1 MTERNAKKK
10 KQEDVFNFGGIMS
23 EYLNNKQNVLKDII
37 KKLHDGAGVDNVKK
51 EFHNLIKNVSPDEIS
66 QMEQSLIEEGFP
78 AEEVQRLCEVHVEV
92 FKTSLLKQKNVSKLP
107 GHPVHTFFLENKKTK
122 SKIKILKKSLK
133 ILKKKNEEK
142 YYNEFQDRLDDLR
155 KIEIHY
161 QRKENQLFPYLE
173 KKKFTGPSKVMW
185 GKHDEIRKLFK
196 DAENV
201 LQNKDYKFIENQF
214 NNLFSKISK
223 MIFME
228 EKILFPTAL
237 KKLEEREWAL
247 IRKGE
252 SEIGYAWIKPGN
264 VWDAGIIL
272 QKSMEKTLSDAKSG
286 KKSDEKPGTE
296 KTNVFNLDVGAL
308 SLEQINLMLKA
319 LPVDITYIDEYDKV
333 LYYTGSEERVF
344 PRSPAIIGRD
354 VQNCHPQKSVH
365 IVNDILKAFKEKTKK
380 VAEFWITMNNMFV
393 YIRYFAVYDKSGA
406 YKGCIEVSQDI
417 TDIRK
422 LEGDKR
428 LLDW

>member
-1 MTERNAKKK
+1 
-10 KQEDVFNFGGIMS
+10 MS
-23 EYLNNKQNVLKDII
+23 EKINNKQDALKNII
-37 KKLHDGAGVDNVKK
+37 KQLHNGASVDTVKK

-66 QMEQSLIEEGFP
+66 QMEQALIEEGFP
-78 AEEVQRLCEVHVEV
+78 VEEIQKLCEVHVEV
-92 FKTSLLKQKNVSKLP
+92 FKTSLVKQKNASKLP
-107 GHPVHTFFLENKKTK
+107 GHPIHTFIMENNETK
-122 SKIKILKKSLK
+122 RKIKTVKKCLKAVKKQNDK
-133 ILKKKNEEK
+133 IHYEELEK
-142 YYNEFQDRLDDLR
+142 TLTDLR
-155 KIEIHY
+155 KIELHY

-185 GKHDEIRKLFK
+185 GKHDEIRKCFK
-196 DAENV
+196 DTENIV
-201 LQNKDYKFIENQF
+201 QNKDYKLIENKL

-264 VWDAGIIL
+264 VWDSGIIL
-272 QKSMEKTLSDAKSG
+272 QKSIEKTLSDKKSNEIKTGKKLHAKS
-286 KKSDEKPGTE
+286 E
-296 KTNVFNLDVGAL
+296 KTNALNLDVGAL

-319 LPVDITYIDEYDKV
+319 LPLDITYVDENDKV
-333 LYYTGSEERVF
+333 RYYTGSEERVF

-365 IVNDILKAFKEKTKK
+365 IVNDILKAFKEKTKE
-380 VAEFWITMNNMFV
+380 VAEFWIPVKKLFV
-393 YIRYFAVYDKSGA
+393 HIRYFSIYDNSGA
-406 YKGCIEVSQDI
+406 YKGCIEVTQNV
-417 TDIRK
+417 TEIRK
-422 LEGDKR
+422 LEGEKR